1 MADELGA
8 VLEAPEVIA
17 DEVVEQ
23 LGTEDNQGDGIKEP
37 EAVAE
42 PEVKGDERTMPAWI
56 RSLKT
61 TDPAAFK
68 AAKADFFGKRA
79 IDEKLKGFDLDGVK
93 GWLEEKGGREALEAS
108 FSELQGKA
116 SELEDISSKLINDPA
131 ALVDDIMSVAP

>member
-8 VLEAPEVIA
+8 VLEAPELEA
-17 DEVVEQ
+17 PAEEVVEQ
-23 LGTEDNQGDGIKEP
+23 PGEVIEGDPSASVEKE
-37 EAVAE
+37 V
-42 PEVKGDERTMPAWI
+42 EVKGDERTMPAWI
-56 RSLKT
+56 RNLKA

-68 AAKADFFGKRA
+68 AAKADFFGKRSL
-79 IDEKLKGFDLDGVK
+79 DEKLKDFDLDGVK